1 MDVGRQQ
8 QTVAAIPRR
17 WQRIE
22 FLATAEAERAAA
34 MKKKR
39 HVGTELRADGVLVQ
53 RFAGERGKG
62 ADHRRGIRRAAAQT
76 AAHRDALDDADA
88 DIARNAR
95 GVERQACRRLGEV
108 RARDSDVGSDFDAR
122 AAAGREGDVETVGK
136 RDGVE
141 DRADLVIAV
150 LALAE
155 YGQCEVDLGV
165 GKYADGI
172 SGGDAPSVT
181 G

>member
-8 QTVAAIPRR
+8 QTVAAVPWR

-22 FLATAEAERAAA
+22 FLATAEAERTASVQEE
-34 MKKKR
+34 R
-39 HVGTELRADGVLVQ
+39 HVGAELRADGVLVNG
-53 RFAGERGKG
+53 FADERGEG

-76 AAHRDALDDADA
+76 AAHRDALGDVDADF
-88 DIARNAR
+88 ARNAR
-95 GVERQACRRLGEV
+95 GVEGKARSGLGEV
-108 RARDSDVGSDFDAR
+108 LAGNRDVGEDVNAR
-122 AAAGREGDVETVGK
+122 TAAALEGYVETVGE
-136 RDGVE
+136 RDRVE
-141 DRADLVIAV
+141 DRADLVVAV

-155 YGQCEVDLGV
+155 YSKREVDLGV
-165 GKYADGI
+165 GEYADGI